1 VPDRVV
7 ASNGGALLSFE
18 EEQHVRSL
26 LRSGRW
32 VRLRYLRSQEAAEK
46 MLLRGEIEKD
56 NAGRFRLVGR

>member
-1 VPDRVV
+1 M
-7 ASNGGALLSFE
+7 SFE